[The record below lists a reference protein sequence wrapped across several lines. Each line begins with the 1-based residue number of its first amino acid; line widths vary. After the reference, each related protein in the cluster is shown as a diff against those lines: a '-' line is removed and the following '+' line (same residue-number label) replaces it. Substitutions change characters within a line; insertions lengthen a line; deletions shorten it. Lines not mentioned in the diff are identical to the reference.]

1 MYIIFL
7 ESLVYLRFLSSN
19 ALEISIFD
27 RFKETHEGNGF
38 CILIILIIYVINMLC
53 WCF

>member
-7 ESLVYLRFLSSN
+7 ESFIYFRLLSSN

-27 RFKETHEGNGF
+27 LCKETHEGNGF
-38 CILIILIIYVINMLC
+38 CLLII
-53 WCF
+53 